1 MEPLTMSNRLASLF
15 CRRNAGLLAVAV
27 GIATALLVGESR
39 ASVPDTFREI
49 QVQVVGN
56 GKPVLMIPGLN
67 SAGSVWTETCA
78 ALQPQVQC
86 HIVQLP
92 GFAGAPASAEAREA
106 RFLETMRERLIAY
119 VAEKRLG
126 PVVLMGHSLG
136 GVLAMQMTLATPAA
150 VERVV
155 IVDSLPFLAGIR
167 DPNTSAEAARQ
178 MAQGMR
184 QQMRAAPDDQF
195 AAQTRAS
202 AFGMTRAAGGTE
214 RIAQMGLASDRHTT
228 AQAMSE
234 LWGLDLRAELA
245 KIEKPVLVLGAWAA
259 YEQYG
264 STMASTRA
272 IFERQYAA
280 LRGVQIRMSERG
292 YHFLMWDDPSWLV
305 SEVRGFLGPR

>member
-1 MEPLTMSNRLASLF
+1 MLTRFVASI
-15 CRRNAGLLAVAV
+15 CRRPAGLFAAAV
-27 GIATALLVGESR
+27 GLFTALWVSNGQASATPAGE
-39 ASVPDTFREI
+39 TFREI
-49 QVQVVGN
+49 QVQVVGS
-56 GKPVLMIPGLN
+56 GRPVLMIPGLN
-67 SAGSVWTETCA
+67 SAGSVWAETCA

-106 RFLETMRERLIAY
+106 RFLETMRDRLLAY
-119 VAEKRLG
+119 VAEKKLG
-126 PVVLMGHSLG
+126 PVVAMGHSLG
-136 GVLAMQMTLATPAA
+136 GVLAMQMALAQPDA
-150 VERVV
+150 VELLA

-167 DPNTSAEAARQ
+167 DPHANAESARQ
-178 MAQGMR
+178 MAAGMR
-184 QQMRAAPDDQF
+184 AQMRSVSDEQF

-202 AFGMTRAAGGTE
+202 AFGMTRIAGGAE
-214 RIAQMGLASDRHTT
+214 RVAQMGLASDRHTT

-234 LWGLDLRAELA
+234 LWALDLRAELA
-245 KIEKPVLVLGAWAA
+245 KLDKPVLVLGVWAA

-264 STMASTRA
+264 STLASTRA

-305 SEVRGFLGPR
+305 AEVRGFLGAR